1 VERRGK
7 MEDKLRAYMDHL
19 FRDVKPTRK
28 TVELKEEILQN
39 LVDKY
44 HDLLKEGKTEEAAY
58 NIAVATIGDMDEL
71 LAGLQN
77 ENTDMQPV
85 YDEKMDKWRRKSAL
99 RISVAVALY
108 IMCLLPPILMS
119 GSAYEDSIAPALMF
133 SMIGV
138 ATAILIYNNL
148 TKPYYHRADDSIVDE
163 FREWQQQTDS
173 ARRAFRAISSALWAL
188 IVVIYILISFWT
200 MAWHITWVIFLIG
213 VAVEGILKA
222 VFELKR

>member
-1 VERRGK
+1 
-7 MEDKLRAYMDHL
+7 MDHL

-119 GSAYEDSIAPALMF
+119 GSDYENSIAPALMF